1 MSVDGRAIAVILI
14 YVFTFIGYL
23 LGGEIAKD
31 QEREHLLEKIRI
43 VKGFQWKLTNKGED
57 K

>member
-14 YVFTFIGYL
+14 YVFTFVGYL

-31 QEREHLLEKIRI
+31 QERQHLLEKIRI
-43 VKGFQWKLTNKGED
+43 VKDFEKWKQGEE
-57 K
+57 